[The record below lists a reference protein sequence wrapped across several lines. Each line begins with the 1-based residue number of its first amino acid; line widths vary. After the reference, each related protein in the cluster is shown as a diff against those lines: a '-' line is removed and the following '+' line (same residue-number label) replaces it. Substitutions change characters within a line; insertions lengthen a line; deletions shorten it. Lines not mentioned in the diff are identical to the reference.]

1 MLRLKNLLLVCLL
14 FASGVIS
21 AQIDSAGDFYQK
33 GLEAK
38 SKRLLMVAFND
49 FQKSMEYQ
57 PSNVDAIREFGL
69 MAVEMRK
76 FDIAKQAFL
85 KLEKLRKDDSTAIC
99 NLAMLN
105 FWTHQWQQATLYA
118 RKAQDLHAGQHWN
131 YVLGTSFYEMED
143 YGNSFKYLQAAAKE
157 DSTNAEIPYLVA
169 RSFVDMNNYKSAIP
183 FFQKAIAMDSSRS
196 QWIYECALTYATI
209 SDDRSAI
216 RYYELAAMRGYK
228 KDNDFYENLSD
239 SYLAAGQPEKGLELM
254 LQVLQKKPA
263 DLDLLY
269 SIANTYYQLQKYD
282 QAIDYWDKV
291 LYFDKENAKSLFMIG
306 MSYQKKGDEQKGR
319 ALCDKAIA
327 MDPSLKSHKQERK
340 IDM

>member
-1 MLRLKNLLLVCLL
+1 MH
-14 FASGVIS
+14 
-21 AQIDSAGDFYQK
+21 AQIDSAGDFYQR

-38 SKRLLMVAFND
+38 NKRLLMVAFND

-57 PSNVDAIREFGL
+57 PSNVDATREFGL
-69 MAVEMRK
+69 AAVELRK
-76 FDIAKQAFL
+76 YDIAKQAFL
-85 KLEKLRKDDSTAIC
+85 KLEKLQKDDSTAIC

-118 RKAQDLHAGQHWN
+118 RKALELHVGQHWN

-143 YGNSFKYLQAAAKE
+143 YANSFKYLQAAAKE

-183 FFQKAIAMDSSRS
+183 FFRKAIALDSSRS

-209 SDDRSAI
+209 TDDLSAI
-216 RYYELAAMRGYK
+216 KYYELAAMRGYK

-269 SIANTYYQLQKYD
+269 SIANTYYQLKKYD

-306 MSYQKKGDEQKGR
+306 MSYQKKGEEQKGR
-319 ALCDKAIA
+319 TLCDKAIA
-327 MDPSLKSHKQERK
+327 IDPSLKSHKQERK